1 MNNIDYPN
9 ISTQKS
15 TEENMLQVRAWAN
28 QISDLLNYKFTAL
41 ASEVETLKK
50 RVAELEEQTNA

>member
-1 MNNIDYPN
+1 MNSIDYPN
-9 ISTQKS
+9 ISNQKS

-41 ASEVETLKK
+41 TSEVQRLEK
-50 RVAELEEQTNA
+50 RVAELEEKTNA